1 MIKNRLFLTAILIF
15 VSLPMQSYARPCNTY
30 ERDKAEYFA
39 EKAGKKIISE
49 YGGGQDERVNI
60 TSCEYNS
67 YSKIFKLK
75 MEVYWNG
82 SIFRE
87 NKYNVDGVLKLK
99 SDGTDVDF
107 SQTYAN
113 QNVKDLS
120 FFKTIAIG
128 TLALGALS
136 AEADSSTNGYRI
148 KFTNRCDKSLKLA
161 IHYKNMA
168 GNWVSD
174 GWWLFKPNEGSY
186 LSDAGKY
193 LRTNN
198 ATLYYY
204 VETNDDSYLNFDGDY
219 PKSFEGRTLN
229 MRKIEDKSG
238 DTDWSV
244 TCN

>member
-1 MIKNRLFLTAILIF
+1 MKRIIGLALVAA
-15 VSLPMQSYARPCNTY
+15 SLLPAQSLARSCNTY

-39 EKAGKKIISE
+39 EKAGEKLISG
-49 YGGGQDERVNI
+49 YGGGQDERINI
-60 TSCEYNS
+60 ASCEYNS
-67 YSKIFKLK
+67 YSEIYKLK
-75 MEVYWNG
+75 IEVYWNG

-87 NKYNVDGVLKLK
+87 NNYNVDGVLKLK

-128 TLALGALS
+128 TFALGALS
-136 AEADSSTNGYRI
+136 AEAGSSSSGYRI
-148 KFTNRCDKSLKLA
+148 KFTNNCDRALKLA
-161 IHYKNMA
+161 INYKNMS
-168 GNWVSD
+168 GNWTSK
-174 GWWLFKPNEGSY
+174 GWWLFEPNKGAY
-186 LSDAGKY
+186 LQSNGAS
-193 LRTNN
+193 LRTNS

-204 VETNDDSYLNFDGDY
+204 VKPNDGSYLGFDGEYAKTFDG
-219 PKSFEGRTLN
+219 STLR
-229 MRKIEDKSG
+229 MRKIEDNSG